1 LALTSLARE
10 DDNFWAALS
19 YARDARD
26 AVVAARLA
34 VGLGWYFGI
43 AERVAEGRAFVEAAL
58 ATADAAPLPMRI
70 ELLSYLCY
78 LATEEGDLAMAA
90 EAGER
95 GLALASQ
102 SDAPWENAMLKLALA
117 FAYDRTGSHERAIAL
132 AEDARRTFD
141 EVGDTWGVASSA
153 VTGALGALGRGD
165 IERAAALTAEAV
177 RLHGDYD
184 VGAIPA
190 ALLEAR
196 LAEQRGNAEAA
207 AAAYRR
213 ALERSE
219 RAGFADHAAFA
230 LTGLGAIAFAKGD
243 LDRAEAHCRR
253 ALAVANAVSHSW
265 LVAHT
270 RAQLAQVLEAR
281 GEVEAAATLYRDVS
295 EWSQQP
301 RRHDAREAL
310 FIALAGSPAEVA
322 PLAAGALELDDG
334 QAAPARA

>member
-1 LALTSLARE
+1 MRRGRTRWSSWRSRSPTIAPARTIELA
-10 DDNFWAALS
+10 D
-19 YARDARD
+19 DAR
-26 AVVAARLA
+26 
-34 VGLGWYFGI
+34 
-43 AERVAEGRAFVEAAL
+43 
-58 ATADAAPLPMRI
+58 
-70 ELLSYLCY
+70 
-78 LATEEGDLAMAA
+78 
-90 EAGER
+90 
-95 GLALASQ
+95 
-102 SDAPWENAMLKLALA
+102 
-117 FAYDRTGSHERAIAL
+117 H
-132 AEDARRTFD
+132 TFD

-165 IERAAALTAEAV
+165 IERAAALTTDAV
-177 RLHGDYD
+177 RLHGNYD

-190 ALLEAR
+190 ALLEAS

-219 RAGFADHAAFA
+219 QAGFADHAAFA
-230 LTGLGAIAFAKGD
+230 LTGLGSIAFANGD
-243 LDRAEAHCRR
+243 LDAAEAHYRR

-270 RAQLAQVLEAR
+270 RGRHAQVLERR
-281 GEVEAAATLYRDVS
+281 GDTEAAAVLYRAVI

-322 PLAAGALELDDG
+322 QLAAGASEFDDR
-334 QAAPARA
+334 AAARARA